1 MAIVSKALQ
10 GMGLYRRNR
19 RRCSWLRDR
28 IIPSF
33 GVDDLA
39 EIHVCDLVSHD
50 QTKRALPQA
59 TSDSNCL
66 LTWCSSDNRCAYSLA
81 VQQPSTVRGNDATAV
96 AQTEFRQ
103 TKDSETTRTRGS
115 RKGR

>member
-1 MAIVSKALQ
+1 MAIVSKALR
-10 GMGLYRRNR
+10 GMRLYRRNR
-19 RRCSWLRDR
+19 RWCSLLRDR

-33 GVDDLA
+33 GVDDGT

-66 LTWCSSDNRCAYSLA
+66 STWLSSDNRCAYSLVA
-81 VQQPSTVRGNDATAV
+81 QQLSTARGNDATAV
-96 AQTEFRQ
+96 AQTESRQ
-103 TKDSETTRTRGS
+103 TKDSKTTRARGS